1 MSSPCEESFK
11 WLITTQHAVVFT
23 LWSLHILSSC
33 ACSTSGP
40 KARVFSSLLM
50 LNWLWRLFKDLLDF
64 WCNLAPNVS
73 SQSSVSDA
81 FVRWPVLFTFSHFAR
96 ASDPPPR
103 SRFSADGFPV
113 PTHFYTV
120 ITSCQEVNQTVDE
133 CDGALKVF
141 SFLLPNK
148 PDNSEACN
156 VSKNEFM
163 ALWSFILK
171 GKDPPI
177 IPAGGSIY
185 ISL

>member
-1 MSSPCEESFK
+1 MLSPYEESFK
-11 WLITTQHAVVFT
+11 WLITTKHAVVFT

-33 ACSTSGP
+33 ACSTNGP
-40 KARVFSSLLM
+40 NAWVFSSWLM
-50 LNWLWRLFKDLLDF
+50 LNWLWLWRLFNVLLDF

-73 SQSSVSDA
+73 SHSSVSDA
-81 FVRWPVLFTFSHFAR
+81 FVRWSTPVWPVLFTSSHFAR
-96 ASDPPPR
+96 VSDPPPR
-103 SRFSADGFPV
+103 SRFSDDGFPV

-148 PDNSEACN
+148 PDNSEACS

-163 ALWSFILK
+163 ALWSFIF
-171 GKDPPI
+171 
-177 IPAGGSIY
+177 
-185 ISL
+185 